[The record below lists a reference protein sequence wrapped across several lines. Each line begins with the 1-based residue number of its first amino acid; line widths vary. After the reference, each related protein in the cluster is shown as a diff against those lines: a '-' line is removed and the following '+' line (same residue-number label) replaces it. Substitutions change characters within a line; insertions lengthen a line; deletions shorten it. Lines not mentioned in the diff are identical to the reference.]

1 MIYTLKL
8 KLKNLSFKVLNNE
21 ACLFINKIIKVIIYL
36 YVNDLI
42 ILAFNEIIFND
53 FIKFISK
60 DFKIKNLKVIKDY
73 LRIDIDFNLNKG
85 YIKLS
90 QETYI
95 NKVL

>member
-8 KLKNLSFKVLNNE
+8 KLKNLSFKVLNNK

-85 YIKLS
+85 YIKYKLS
-90 QETYI
+90 
-95 NKVL
+95 N